1 MYLIKFARF
10 IVKFLTTHIFKN
22 MSKDIRIKKG
32 LDLKLKGEAAHKV
45 AEVTRSKVYAV
56 KPSDFHGVTPKMVV
70 KEGDNVKAGE
80 VIFYSKS
87 DEKVKFVS
95 PVSGKIQEIKR
106 GEKRVILEI
115 LIAADSQD
123 VFVEHSKKN
132 PNDLSTEEVKE
143 HLLASGCWPFI
154 NQRPYDVIANSA
166 DTPKAIFISAY
177 ATAPLA
183 ADVDFV
189 LEGKLEV
196 FQAGVDALAKLTA
209 GKVHLSFK
217 GKGKSIFSDV
227 KGVALHRVHGP
238 HPAGNV
244 GVQIE
249 KIDPISAGER
259 VWTVAPQD
267 VAIIGELFLTGKLNL
282 TRTIALAGSE
292 VKEPQY
298 YNVVAGASIADVV
311 ANNVKG
317 DNVRIISGDVLT
329 GKKVSSNGFLGFYS
343 NVVTVIPEGNTYR
356 MFGWMPFASPSIHSA
371 SRTGL
376 SWLMP
381 GKKYAPNTNL
391 NGEERALVVTGE
403 MEAVMP
409 MDIYPMQLLKACL
422 ASDIDKMESLGIY
435 EVAPE
440 DFALIDYT
448 NTSKLEAQE
457 IIREALDLMIKEV
470 G

>member
-1 MYLIKFARF
+1 
-10 IVKFLTTHIFKN
+10 

-80 VIFYSKS
+80 VIFYSKA
-87 DEKVKFVS
+87 DEKVKFVA

-132 PNDLSTEEVKE
+132 PNDLSTEEVKA

-177 ATAPLA
+177 ATAPLE
-183 ADVDFV
+183 ADVEFV
-189 LEGKLEV
+189 LESKMEAFKVGIE
-196 FQAGVDALAKLTA
+196 ALTKLTS
-209 GKVHLSFK
+209 GKVHLSLK
-217 GKGKSIFSDV
+217 GKGKSIFSEV
-227 KGVALHRVHGP
+227 KGVALHKVYGP

-249 KIDPISAGER
+249 KIDPICAGER

-311 ANNVKG
+311 ANNING
-317 DNVRIISGDVLT
+317 DNVRIISGNVLT
-329 GKKVSSNGFLGFYS
+329 GKKVTSNGFLGFYS

-403 MEAVMP
+403 MESVMP

-448 NTSKLEAQE
+448 NTSKLEAQQ

>member
-1 MYLIKFARF
+1 
-10 IVKFLTTHIFKN
+10 

-32 LDLKLKGEAAHKV
+32 LDLKLKGEAAHKI
-45 AEVTRSKVYAV
+45 ADATRSKVYAV

-87 DEKVKFVS
+87 DEKVKFVA

-132 PNDLSTEEVKE
+132 PNDLSTEEVKA

-166 DTPKAIFISAY
+166 DSPKAIFISAY

-183 ADVDFV
+183 ADVEFV
-189 LEGKLEV
+189 LENKLQA
-196 FQAGVDALAKLTA
+196 FQAGIDALAKLTT
-209 GKVHLSFK
+209 GKVHLSVK
-217 GKGKSIFSDV
+217 GKGKSIFKDV
-227 KGVALHRVHGP
+227 KRVSLHQVYGP

-244 GVQIE
+244 GVQIG
-249 KIDPISAGER
+249 KISAINAGER
-259 VWTVAPQD
+259 VWTVTPQD
-267 VAIIGELFLTGKLNL
+267 VATIGELFLTGKFNA
-282 TRTIALAGSE
+282 TRTVALVGSE
-292 VKEPQY
+292 VKDAQY
-298 YNVVAGASIADVV
+298 YNVISGASIADLV
-311 ANNVKG
+311 AGKIEG
-317 DNVRIISGDVLT
+317 DNVRVISGDVLT
-329 GKKVSSNGFLGFYS
+329 GTKVKMDGNLGFLS
-343 NVVTVIPEGNTYR
+343 NTVTVIPEGNTYR
-356 MFGWMPFASPSIHSA
+356 MFGWMPFASPSVHSA

-409 MDIYPMQLLKACL
+409 LDIFPMQLLKACL

-448 NTSKLEAQE
+448 NTSKLEAQQ

>member
-1 MYLIKFARF
+1 
-10 IVKFLTTHIFKN
+10 

-45 AEVTRSKVYAV
+45 ADATRSKVYAV

-80 VIFYSKS
+80 VIFYSKV
-87 DEKVKFVS
+87 DEKVKFVA

-132 PNDLSTEEVKE
+132 PNDLSTEEVKA

-166 DTPKAIFISAY
+166 DTPKAIFISTY
-177 ATAPLA
+177 ASAPLA

-189 LEGKLEV
+189 LADKLIA
-196 FQAGVDALAKLTA
+196 FQAGVDALAKLTT
-209 GKVHLSFK
+209 GKVHLSLK
-217 GKGKSIFSDV
+217 GKGKSIFSVV
-227 KGVALHRVHGP
+227 KGVALHRVYGP

-244 GVQIE
+244 GVLIS
-249 KIDPISAGER
+249 KIDPINAGER
-259 VWTVAPQD
+259 VWTVSPQD
-267 VAIIGELFLTGKLNL
+267 VATIGELFLNGKFNA
-282 TRTIALAGSE
+282 TRTVALVGSE
-292 VKEPQY
+292 VKEAQY
-298 YNVVAGASIADVV
+298 YNVISGAAIADLVGGNI
-311 ANNVKG
+311 AG
-317 DNVRIISGDVLT
+317 DNVRIISDDVLT
-329 GKKVSSNGFLGFYS
+329 GTKVKMDGNLGFLS
-343 NVVTVIPEGNTYR
+343 NTVTVIPEGNVFR

-409 MDIYPMQLLKACL
+409 LDIYPMQLLKACL
-422 ASDIDKMESLGIY
+422 AGNIDKMESLGIY

>member
-1 MYLIKFARF
+1 
-10 IVKFLTTHIFKN
+10 

-80 VIFYSKS
+80 VIFYSKA
-87 DEKVKFVS
+87 DEKVKFVA

-132 PNDLSTEEVKE
+132 PNDLSTEEVKD

-177 ATAPLA
+177 ATAPLE
-183 ADVDFV
+183 ADVEFV
-189 LEGKLEV
+189 LESKMEAFKVGIE
-196 FQAGVDALAKLTA
+196 ALTKLTS
-209 GKVHLSFK
+209 GKVHLSLK
-217 GKGKSIFSDV
+217 GKGKSIFSEV
-227 KGVALHRVHGP
+227 KGVALHKVYGP

-249 KIDPISAGER
+249 KIDPICSGER

-311 ANNVKG
+311 ANNING
-317 DNVRIISGDVLT
+317 DNVRIISGNVLT
-329 GKKVSSNGFLGFYS
+329 GKKVTSNGFLGFYS

-403 MEAVMP
+403 MESVMP
-409 MDIYPMQLLKACL
+409 MDIYPIQLLKACL

-457 IIREALDLMIKEV
+457 IIRGALDLMIKEV